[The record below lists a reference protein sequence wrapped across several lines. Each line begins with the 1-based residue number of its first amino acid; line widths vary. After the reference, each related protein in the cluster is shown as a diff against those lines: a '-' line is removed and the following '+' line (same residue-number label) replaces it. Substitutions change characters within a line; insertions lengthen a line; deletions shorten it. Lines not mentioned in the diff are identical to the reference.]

1 MYRNW
6 ASLVA
11 QIVKNLPTLWE
22 TQVKTLGRE
31 NALKKRMATPSS
43 ILAWIILW
51 TEEPSGLQSVVSLF
65 FYISEMNN
73 WNLK

>member
-1 MYRNW
+1 MYKSW

-11 QIVKNLPTLWE
+11 QMVKNLPTMWE
-22 TQVKTLGRE
+22 TQVQTLGQE
-31 NALKKRMATPSS
+31 NALKKRMATPSN
-43 ILAWIILW
+43 ILAWRIPW
-51 TEEPSGLQSVVSLF
+51 TEEPGGLQSMVSLF